1 MNSEKVVFLRKIVE
15 MIERILKGKIENQV
29 RDGKAIILLGS
40 RRTGKTTLLQQMFPE
55 NDENFWLYGDELDV
69 QALMRNAS
77 ADRLRQV
84 FGNKKTVIIDE
95 AQRIDDVGL
104 RLKLITDQMKDIRLI
119 ATGSSSFEL
128 RSKINEP
135 LTGRKCEYQ
144 MFPLSFAEMVAHHG
158 LLTEKRLLPQRLV
171 YGYYPEVVT
180 NVGSEKKTL
189 KSLTDSYLYKDILSY
204 GNIKKSDKIV
214 SLLQA
219 IAYQVGS
226 QVSYNELAQTVG
238 IDAKTVE
245 SYIQILEKSFIIFR
259 LPSFSRNLRNELKHS
274 KKIYFYDNGIRN
286 AILSNLSPIETR
298 TDQGALWENFIISER
313 MKHIEY
319 NDIWCNRYFW
329 RTKEQ
334 QEIDYLEEEDGA
346 FRAYEFKYSPKR
358 QSKLPKTF
366 SEHYDQVVFQ
376 EINPENM
383 EDFVL

>member
-1 MNSEKVVFLRKIVE
+1 
-15 MIERILKGKIENQV
+15 MIERLLKRKIENQAH
-29 RDGKAIILLGS
+29 DGKAIILLGS
-40 RRTGKTTLLQQMFPE
+40 RQTGKTTLLQQMFPE

-119 ATGSSSFEL
+119 VTGSSAFEL
-128 RSKINEP
+128 RSKVNEP
-135 LTGRKCEYQ
+135 LTGRKWEYQ

-346 FRAYEFKYSPKR
+346 FRAYEFKYNPKR

-376 EINPENM
+376 EITPENM